1 MNSPAFFTV
10 FCAII
15 VKDKF
20 KGGSSM
26 KKILLIVMMLVMC
39 VSSACF
45 ASDGSVLDAEA
56 KMVDQFLAKMVDQFL
71 NASSYK
77 NVSSILSDD
86 MKANFDETKFNEYK
100 ASITKDLGAFKEK
113 QLVNVI
119 KRPGVDR
126 LVYGAGFDGG
136 KVMMVIA
143 DFAVNNEKPL
153 LLNIAIV
160 PPQPPQDQAQADQ
173 NK

>member
-1 MNSPAFFTV
+1 
-10 FCAII
+10 
-15 VKDKF
+15 
-20 KGGSSM
+20 M

-56 KMVDQFLAKMVDQFL
+56 KMVDQFL

-100 ASITKDLGAFKEK
+100 TSITKDLGAYKEK
-113 QLVNVI
+113 QLVQVI
-119 KRPGVDR
+119 KRPGLDR
-126 LVYGAGFDGG
+126 LVFGAGFEGD

-143 DFAVNNEKPL
+143 DFTVTNEKPL

-160 PPQPPQDQAQADQ
+160 PPQPAGEQ
-173 NK
+173 NSEEQK

>member
-20 KGGSSM
+20 KGGS
-26 KKILLIVMMLVMC
+26 KFLLIVMMLVMC

-56 KMVDQFLAKMVDQFL
+56 KMVDQFL

-86 MKANFDETKFNEYK
+86 MKANF
-100 ASITKDLGAFKEK
+100 
-113 QLVNVI
+113 
-119 KRPGVDR
+119 
-126 LVYGAGFDGG
+126 
-136 KVMMVIA
+136 
-143 DFAVNNEKPL
+143 
-153 LLNIAIV
+153 
-160 PPQPPQDQAQADQ
+160 
-173 NK
+173 

>member
-56 KMVDQFLAKMVDQFL
+56 KMVDQFL

-77 NVSSILSDD
+77 NVSSI
-86 MKANFDETKFNEYK
+86 KFNEYK

-119 KRPGVDR
+119 KRPGIDR

>member
-1 MNSPAFFTV
+1 
-10 FCAII
+10 
-15 VKDKF
+15 
-20 KGGSSM
+20 M
-26 KKILLIVMMLVMC
+26 KKILLIVMMLVMT

-56 KMVDQFLAKMVDQFL
+56 KMVDQFLT
-71 NASSYK
+71 ASSYT
-77 NVSSILSDD
+77 NVSSILSAD

-100 ASITKDLGAFKEK
+100 ASITKDLGAYKEK
-113 QLVNVI
+113 QLVNLI

-126 LVYGAGFDGG
+126 LVYGAGFEGD

-143 DFAVNNEKPL
+143 DFAVKNEKPL

-160 PPQPPQDQAQADQ
+160 PPQPANEQGSEE
-173 NK
+173 KK

>member
-1 MNSPAFFTV
+1 
-10 FCAII
+10 
-15 VKDKF
+15 
-20 KGGSSM
+20 M

-56 KMVDQFLAKMVDQFL
+56 KMVDQFLG
-71 NASSYK
+71 ASSYK

-100 ASITKDLGAFKEK
+100 ASIAKDLGAYKEK
-113 QLVNVI
+113 QLVQVI
-119 KRPGVDR
+119 KRPGLDR
-126 LVYGAGFDGG
+126 LVFGAGFEGD

-160 PPQPPQDQAQADQ
+160 PPQPANEQGSEE
-173 NK
+173 KK

>member
-10 FCAII
+10 ICAII

-56 KMVDQFLAKMVDQFL
+56 KW
-71 NASSYK
+71 
-77 NVSSILSDD
+77 
-86 MKANFDETKFNEYK
+86 
-100 ASITKDLGAFKEK
+100 
-113 QLVNVI
+113 
-119 KRPGVDR
+119 
-126 LVYGAGFDGG
+126 
-136 KVMMVIA
+136 
-143 DFAVNNEKPL
+143 
-153 LLNIAIV
+153 
-160 PPQPPQDQAQADQ
+160 
-173 NK
+173 

>member
-56 KMVDQFLAKMVDQFL
+56 NGRSVFERVFLQKCFF
-71 NASSYK
+71 
-77 NVSSILSDD
+77 
-86 MKANFDETKFNEYK
+86 NF
-100 ASITKDLGAFKEK
+100 
-113 QLVNVI
+113 
-119 KRPGVDR
+119 KR
-126 LVYGAGFDGG
+126 
-136 KVMMVIA
+136 
-143 DFAVNNEKPL
+143 
-153 LLNIAIV
+153 
-160 PPQPPQDQAQADQ
+160 
-173 NK
+173 